1 MAHLFPFIV
10 LLIVITARMISNAS
24 KMPGGS
30 QPGPGDLRPTVPEET
45 EQQRRRRFLEAAGL
59 PTGAEPPPPVRPRT
73 AVPHGPLPTV
83 RPPPLMPPAT
93 PGRLRRGSPA
103 PAGRSLPQ
111 APPPIRPIGPMG
123 PIGPLAPVIQT
134 ATARAGSQL
143 RENIPLPDPTP
154 PPQTAAPAAAA
165 PAGSLLA
172 RLRNPASIR
181 EAIIL
186 REVLGPPRAFQAAGV
201 LSVPR

>member
-1 MAHLFPFIV
+1 
-10 LLIVITARMISNAS
+10 
-24 KMPGGS
+24 
-30 QPGPGDLRPTVPEET
+30 
-45 EQQRRRRFLEAAGL
+45 
-59 PTGAEPPPPVRPRT
+59 
-73 AVPHGPLPTV
+73 
-83 RPPPLMPPAT
+83 
-93 PGRLRRGSPA
+93 
-103 PAGRSLPQ
+103 
-111 APPPIRPIGPMG
+111 
-123 PIGPLAPVIQT
+123 
-134 ATARAGSQL
+134 L